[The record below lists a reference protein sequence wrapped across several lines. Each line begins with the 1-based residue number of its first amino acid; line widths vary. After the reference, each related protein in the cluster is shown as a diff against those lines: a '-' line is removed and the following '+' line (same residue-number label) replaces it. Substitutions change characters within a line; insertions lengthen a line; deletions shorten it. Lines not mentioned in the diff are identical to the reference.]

1 MMQIH
6 KRDWARR
13 MLLLGCVAGLFFSA
27 GQVDLLW
34 SQSKSISLPVKKKA
48 PPPKVTTLASAAP
61 AAAPVPAATTAT
73 TATGY
78 QSLLLWGKKYGLKA
92 YWIKKDKV
100 LRLADG
106 SHTLEL
112 EVDRSCIVINGVR
125 VWIGK
130 PVKIVSGRIS
140 IDAQDIATA
149 LDPIVSPKARKT
161 VQVVL
166 LDPGH
171 GGSQP
176 GATYQGKKE
185 KDYVFLIAKE
195 TQRLLQQNGL
205 KVVMTRPGDQTLGL
219 SARSDMSARTKA
231 DLFVSIHLN
240 AASSSSAKGAEVFT
254 TTPAGAQSTNPDRS
268 GSRAKTTGN
277 ANDAYNV
284 LLAYQIQQE
293 LTRQIGFDDRGV
305 RRDRLGVLVS
315 NPVPAVLVE
324 AGFIT
329 NTEDQKRI
337 FVKSERDR
345 VARAIADGILNY
357 KKAVE
362 TGRSTVGSSTSK
374 GTIIKKL

>member
-6 KRDWARR
+6 KRNWARR
-13 MLLLGCVAGLFFSA
+13 MLLLGWVAGFFFLS

-34 SQSKSISLPVKKKA
+34 SQSKSISLPVKKRTQAA
-48 PPPKVTTLASAAP
+48 PPAKSVSVSPS
-61 AAAPVPAATTAT
+61 
-73 TATGY
+73 GY
-78 QSLLLWGKKYGLKA
+78 QSIITWSKKYGFKA
-92 YWIKKDKV
+92 YWVKKSKV
-100 LRLADG
+100 LRL
-106 SHTLEL
+106 SNSSNSLEF
-112 EVDRSCIVINGVR
+112 EVDRSCVVINGVR

-149 LDPIVSPKARKT
+149 LDPILSPKIRKT
-161 VQVVL
+161 VKVVL

-176 GATYQGKKE
+176 GAIYQGKKE

-195 TQRLLQQNGL
+195 TQRLLQQKGL

-219 SARSDMSARTKA
+219 TSRSDMSARTKA

-268 GSRAKTTGN
+268 GSRAWTAGN
-277 ANDAYNV
+277 ANDIHNV

-293 LTRQIGFDDRGV
+293 MTRQIGFEDRGV

-324 AGFIT
+324 AGFMT

-337 FVKSERDR
+337 FVKSERDK

-374 GTIIKKL
+374 GTVVKKL

>member
-1 MMQIH
+1 M
-6 KRDWARR
+6 
-13 MLLLGCVAGLFFSA
+13 
-27 GQVDLLW
+27 
-34 SQSKSISLPVKKKA
+34 
-48 PPPKVTTLASAAP
+48 
-61 AAAPVPAATTAT
+61 
-73 TATGY
+73 
-78 QSLLLWGKKYGLKA
+78 
-92 YWIKKDKV
+92 
-100 LRLADG
+100 
-106 SHTLEL
+106 
-112 EVDRSCIVINGVR
+112 INGVR

-130 PVKIVSGRIS
+130 PVKIVGGRIS

-149 LDPIVSPKARKT
+149 LDPILSPKIRKT
-161 VQVVL
+161 VKVVL

-176 GATYQGKKE
+176 GAIYQGKKE

-195 TQRLLQQNGL
+195 TQRLLQQKGL

-219 SARSDMSARTKA
+219 TSRSDMSARTKA

-268 GSRAKTTGN
+268 GSRAWTAGN
-277 ANDAYNV
+277 ANDIHNV

-293 LTRQIGFDDRGV
+293 MTRQIGFEDRGV
-305 RRDRLGVLVS
+305 RRDRLGVLVG
-315 NPVPAVLVE
+315 NTVPAVLVE
-324 AGFIT
+324 AGFMT

-337 FVKSERDR
+337 FVKSERDK

-374 GTIIKKL
+374 GTVVKKL

>member
-13 MLLLGCVAGLFFSA
+13 MLLLGWVAGFFFLS

-34 SQSKSISLPVKKKA
+34 SQSKSISLPLKKRSQA
-48 PPPKVTTLASAAP
+48 ASSAKSVSP
-61 AAAPVPAATTAT
+61 S
-73 TATGY
+73 GY
-78 QSLLLWGKKYGLKA
+78 QSIITWSKKYGFKA
-92 YWIKKDKV
+92 YWVKKSKV
-100 LRLADG
+100 LRLSNSAN
-106 SHTLEL
+106 TLEF

-130 PVKIVSGRIS
+130 PVKIVGGRIS

-149 LDPIVSPKARKT
+149 LDPILSPKTRKT
-161 VQVVL
+161 VKVVL

-171 GGSQP
+171 GGSHP
-176 GATYQGKKE
+176 GAMYQGKKE

-195 TQRLLQQNGL
+195 TQRLLQQKGL
-205 KVVMTRPGDQTLGL
+205 KVVMTRSGDQTLGL
-219 SARSDMSARTKA
+219 SARSNMSARTKA
-231 DLFVSIHLN
+231 DLFVSIHHN

-268 GSRAKTTGN
+268 GSRSRTTGN
-277 ANDAYNV
+277 SNDAYNV

-293 LTRQIGFDDRGV
+293 LTRQIGFEDRGV

-324 AGFIT
+324 AGFMT
-329 NTEDQKRI
+329 NREDQKRI
-337 FVKSERDR
+337 FVKSERDK

-362 TGRSTVGSSTSK
+362 TGRSTLGSPTSK
-374 GTIIKKL
+374 GTVIKKL

>member
-1 MMQIH
+1 MMQIQ
-6 KRDWARR
+6 KRNWVKKI
-13 MLLLGCVAGLFFSA
+13 LLLGSVASLCFLVGHV
-27 GQVDLLW
+27 QPLW
-34 SQSKSISLPVKKKA
+34 SQTSKVISLPVKKKA
-48 PPPKVTTLASAAP
+48 PAPKVTTLASAAP
-61 AAAPVPAATTAT
+61 APAPAKAAT

-106 SHTLEL
+106 THTLEF
-112 EVDRSCIVINGVR
+112 EVNRSCIEVNRVR
-125 VWIGK
+125 IWIGK

-140 IDAQDIATA
+140 MDAQDIDTA
-149 LDPIVSPKARKT
+149 LEPVLAPKKRKA

-171 GGSQP
+171 GGADP
-176 GATYQGKKE
+176 GAVFQGKRE
-185 KDYVFLIAKE
+185 KDYVLLLAKE
-195 TQRLLQQNGL
+195 VQRILQQRGV
-205 KVVMTRPGDQTLGL
+205 KVVLTRNGDQALGL
-219 SARSDMSARTKA
+219 SARSNMSARTKA

-240 AASSSSAKGAEVFT
+240 AAANSAAKGAEVFT

-268 GSRAKTTGN
+268 GSRSRTTGN
-277 ANDAYNV
+277 ANDTHNL

-293 LTRQIGFDDRGV
+293 LTRQIGFADRGV

-329 NTEDQKRI
+329 NSDDQKKI
-337 FVKSERDR
+337 FNKSQRDQ

-362 TGRSTVGSSTSK
+362 TGRPSFGSPTSK
-374 GTIIKKL
+374 TVNVQKL